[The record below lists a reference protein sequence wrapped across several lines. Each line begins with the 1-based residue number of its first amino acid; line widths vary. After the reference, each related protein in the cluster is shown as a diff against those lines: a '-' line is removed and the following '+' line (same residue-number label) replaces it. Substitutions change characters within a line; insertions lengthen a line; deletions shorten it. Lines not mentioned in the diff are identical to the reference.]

1 MKTKLIQTTA
11 ALALL
16 WPVFPAQAVSPDY
29 VCLPS
34 ASGGW
39 DCRDGSAA
47 ATLPPRPPTI
57 PVPHENEFMAD
68 APRSTV
74 ERYMAGDQPPGTT
87 PSTRADGAAIATMT
101 PATPSSPAA
110 PAAAAAAPRA
120 PIERLA
126 TAPTAVRSPVADNV
140 NSEGYLGGL
149 FAARPDQ
156 LTLDAIN
163 IWGQCSTGFDTSPVP
178 PKDPDAGE
186 QPIDITADSNEIYGE
201 ELAEFKGNV
210 EYIQGLRVIHT
221 DFLRFDIPENQLE
234 LIGKTYMKDRDI
246 EVWGNYAQFDMNEDE
261 GLIEKA
267 GYRLNSRHAQ
277 GRADK
282 ILFEDHSD
290 IIRLEEGTYST
301 CPAVKQ
307 DWVINSDE
315 ITLDN
320 VEQEGVARNATLR
333 FKGVPVAWTPYMS
346 FPLTADRKTGLLRPR
361 VTVSSKTGG
370 DVTVPYYWNIA
381 PNMDATV
388 GVRGMT
394 KRGVQLQGQF
404 RYLFKSMNDGPYAI
418 PNTGTIS
425 AEFLPSDNEYANG
438 NDEDANDD
446 GNGSSYRAAA
456 SFQQYGH
463 VLPNVLADINVNW
476 ASDDDYFR
484 DLGSNL
490 ISSSTQFLERRG
502 DLTYEGSNWK
512 LRGRLQ
518 EFQTLDLDVPDSL
531 KPYKVLPQFLFET
544 TYPWRLGMAE
554 LDVRAEAVNWSHDE
568 RVDGQRYDI
577 QPSISVPFVSLWGYV
592 TPKASVR
599 YTNYNLSDQT
609 DDKPDSINRFIP
621 IGSVDA
627 GMFFERETSYG
638 GKGLT
643 QTFEPRIYY
652 LYSKNKEQD
661 DIPLFDTSLTDFS
674 FAQLFQENRFTGAD
688 RVADANQIS
697 LALTSRLLESD
708 SGQERLSASI
718 GQIYYFKDREVTLLG
733 GEPLTNNSSEIAF
746 GLSAS
751 PGSYWDLN
759 LDVQYS
765 PDLSLLT
772 KRAVR
777 INYKRDYDH
786 IVNVSYRRRD
796 INEDLV
802 DVNQVGFSSYWGVT
816 KQWKV
821 ITNVAYDLEQSQLVD
836 LLGGV
841 HYDTCCWSVMLAY
854 RRYVSN
860 NDLNFGSNVVDNVE
874 DPEYNNSVLLMF
886 ELKGLGRY
894 GQQLYDLME
903 KGILGYNAPK
913 ETTL

>member
-1 MKTKLIQTTA
+1 VKTKLIQTTT

-16 WPVFPAQAVSPDY
+16 WPVFPAQAETPDY

-39 DCRDGSAA
+39 DCRDGSTA
-47 ATLPPRPPTI
+47 ATLPPRPPTV
-57 PVPHENEFMAD
+57 PVASDTGFMGEPA
-68 APRSTV
+68 ASPL
-74 ERYMAGDQPPGTT
+74 ERYMASDGLQAPAS
-87 PSTRADGAAIATMT
+87 STAATAATGAALATMT
-101 PATPSSPAA
+101 PAPGDSSASAPAGTTAA
-110 PAAAAAAPRA
+110 PAPRA

-126 TAPTAVRSPVADNV
+126 TAPTAVRSPVASNL

-186 QPIDITADSNEIYGE
+186 QPIDITADSNEIFGE

-210 EYIQGLRVIHT
+210 EYVQGLRVIHT

-277 GRADK
+277 GRADT
-282 ILFEDHSD
+282 IRFEDHSD
-290 IIRLEEGTYST
+290 IIRLEESTYST
-301 CPAVKQ
+301 CPAVKE
-307 DWVINSDE
+307 DWVINSE
-315 ITLDN
+315 NITLDN

-361 VTVSSKTGG
+361 VSVGDKTGA

-381 PNMDATV
+381 PNMDATL
-388 GVRGMT
+388 GLRGMT
-394 KRGVQLQGQF
+394 KRGVQVQGQF

-425 AEFLPSDNEYANG
+425 AEFLPSDSEY
-438 NDEDANDD
+438 NDTVEDPN
-446 GNGSSYRAAA
+446 SYRAAA

-518 EFQTLDLDVPDSL
+518 EFQTLDLDVPDAL

-592 TPKASVR
+592 TPKAGVR
-599 YTNYNLSDQT
+599 YTNYNLSDQVNG
-609 DDKPDSINRFIP
+609 KPDSINRFIP

-627 GMFFERETSYG
+627 GMFFERETSFG
-638 GKGLT
+638 GTGLT
-643 QTFEPRIYY
+643 QTFEPRLYY
-652 LYSKNKEQD
+652 LYVQDKEQD
-661 DIPLFDTSLTDFS
+661 DIPLFDTFRTDFS
-674 FAQLFQENRFTGAD
+674 FAQLFQENRFSGSD
-688 RVADANQIS
+688 RVGDANQVS

-733 GEPLTNNSSEIAF
+733 VPETNNSSELAF

-751 PGSYWDLN
+751 PGSYWDLD

-765 PDLSLLT
+765 PELSLLT

-786 IVNVSYRRRD
+786 IVNLSYRRRD
-796 INEDLV
+796 ISDELN
-802 DVNQVGFSSYWGVT
+802 DVNQVGFSSYWGIAN
-816 KQWKV
+816 QWKV

-854 RRYVSN
+854 RRYVN
-860 NDLNFGSNVVDNVE
+860 NDSLNFGSNVVNNVE